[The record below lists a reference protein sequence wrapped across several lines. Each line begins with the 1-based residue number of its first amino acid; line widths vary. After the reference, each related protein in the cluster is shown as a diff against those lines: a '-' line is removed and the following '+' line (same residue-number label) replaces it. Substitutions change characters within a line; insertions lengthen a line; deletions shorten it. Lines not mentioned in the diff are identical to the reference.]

1 MRLLKELM
9 RVATQHRAFYC
20 YVLLS
25 VWIFLLIAGMYRY
38 MGNVETISGGGSVFG
53 PSSSGTVSSLG
64 GDSLASSTAQRFA
77 KYRERCAPLP
87 QLQRLDDGGILE
99 GWKLQGVLL
108 VIRHGDRGPISHV
121 RSAGINCGVS
131 GGGTDNLVNRW
142 VYHWSLEISNL
153 CLNLLPIRYRS
164 FLHNSS
170 SSASGS
176 NHMYWSKVG
185 PFQGFPLLPATE
197 RGCPLGQLTYKGIS
211 QLLHVGDIMHQVY
224 AHPLG
229 LLLKPNPNRASVE
242 TTPHTLLN
250 SDEVVVFTTRYRRT
264 FQSALAMLF
273 ALLPADKWLAL
284 NVRESHSMAFCFG
297 ECSCPQS
304 ALLRKRLEAMGD
316 KQLLKRTD
324 VLEVMQ
330 WIGGTILQHTPN
342 GISNPFEVVDAL
354 LTVLCHDASLP
365 CRRKKQVSTPK
376 PLKKNS
382 NQELVDV
389 INIDQDETAANLLQE
404 GQNQQEPDSPEVQN
418 GNPSLQAE
426 ESQEGCVEPSH
437 VDTLMSFADELS
449 QRSASHSYYKLSGLL
464 RSYGMIRHI
473 VSYML
478 KMISGD
484 RTKFVLYS
492 GHDCTMQYLTAAL
505 GIITSQ
511 GQTIAYASRLAF
523 EVYRSEAHTD
533 YYFRVVYNGKDVTQQ
548 IDFCEGG
555 KSLRVTRDSRGN
567 KADLCPIENIIRF
580 LHEDYFSPLNATNFK
595 EACGVINPPKAGE
608 F

>member
-38 MGNVETISGGGSVFG
+38 MGNVESTPGGGSVFG

-64 GDSLASSTAQRFA
+64 GDSSASSTAQRFA
-77 KYRERCAPLP
+77 KYRERCAPLA

-131 GGGTDNLVNRW
+131 GGSDSLVN
-142 VYHWSLEISNL
+142 
-153 CLNLLPIRYRS
+153 RYRS
-164 FLHNSS
+164 FLYNSS

-176 NHMYWSKVG
+176 NHMYWNKVG
-185 PFQGFPLLPATE
+185 PFHGFPLLPATE

-273 ALLPADKWLAL
+273 TLLPADKWLAL

-316 KQLLKRTD
+316 KQLLKRRD
-324 VLEVMQ
+324 VLDVMQ

-354 LTVLCHDASLP
+354 LTVLCHDAALP

-376 PLKKNS
+376 SLRKSS

-404 GQNQQEPDSPEVQN
+404 AQTQTEPDSPEVEN
-418 GNPSLQAE
+418 GNPSVQAD
-426 ESQEGCVEPSH
+426 ESQEGCVESSH

-449 QRSASHSYYKLSGLL
+449 QRSAGHSYYKLSGLL

-595 EACGVINPPKAGE
+595 EACGAVNPPKTGE

>member
-38 MGNVETISGGGSVFG
+38 MGNVESNPGGGSVFG
-53 PSSSGTVSSLG
+53 PSSSGTISSLG
-64 GDSLASSTAQRFA
+64 GESLASSTTHRFA
-77 KYRERCAPLP
+77 KFRERCAPLS

-131 GGGTDNLVNRW
+131 GGQDNLVNR
-142 VYHWSLEISNL
+142 
-153 CLNLLPIRYRS
+153 YRS
-164 FLHNSS
+164 FLYNSS

-176 NHMYWSKVG
+176 NHMYWNKVG
-185 PFQGFPLLPATE
+185 AFHGFPLLPATE

-273 ALLPADKWLAL
+273 SLLPADKWMAL
-284 NVRESHSMAFCFG
+284 NIRESHSMAFCFG

-316 KQLLKRTD
+316 KQLLKRSE
-324 VLEVMQ
+324 VLEVMK

-354 LTVLCHDASLP
+354 LTVLCHDAPLP

-376 PLKKNS
+376 SLKKNP
-382 NQELVDV
+382 NQELLDV
-389 INIDQDETAANLLQE
+389 INIDQDETVANPVQE
-404 GQNQQEPDSPEVQN
+404 VQNQPEPDSPEVEN
-418 GNPSLQAE
+418 GNPLMQAD
-426 ESQEGCVEPSH
+426 ESQEGCVEPAQ

-449 QRSASHSYYKLSGLL
+449 QRSAAHSYYKLSGLL

-533 YYFRVVYNGKDVTQQ
+533 YYFRVVYNGRDVTQQ

-595 EACGVINPPKAGE
+595 EACGAVNPPKAGE

>member
-38 MGNVETISGGGSVFG
+38 MGNVESTPGGGSVFG

-64 GDSLASSTAQRFA
+64 GDSSPSSTAQRFA
-77 KYRERCAPLP
+77 KYRERCAPLA

-131 GGGTDNLVNRW
+131 GGSDNLVNR
-142 VYHWSLEISNL
+142 
-153 CLNLLPIRYRS
+153 YRS
-164 FLHNSS
+164 FLYNSS

-176 NHMYWSKVG
+176 NHMYWNKVG
-185 PFQGFPLLPATE
+185 PFHGFPLLPATE

-229 LLLKPNPNRASVE
+229 LLLKPNPNRGSVE

-273 ALLPADKWLAL
+273 TLLPADKWLAL

-316 KQLLKRTD
+316 KQLLKRGD
-324 VLEVMQ
+324 VLDVMQ

-354 LTVLCHDASLP
+354 LTVLCHDATLP
-365 CRRKKQVSTPK
+365 CRRKKTLSTPK
-376 PLKKNS
+376 PIRKNS

-389 INIDQDETAANLLQE
+389 INIDQDETAANLMQE
-404 GQNQQEPDSPEVQN
+404 AQTQVEPDSPEVEN
-418 GNPSLQAE
+418 GNPSVQADE
-426 ESQEGCVEPSH
+426 AQEGCVEPSH

-449 QRSASHSYYKLSGLL
+449 QRSAGHSYYKLSGLL

-595 EACGVINPPKAGE
+595 EACGAVNPPKTGE

>member
-38 MGNVETISGGGSVFG
+38 MGNVESTPSGGSVFG

-64 GDSLASSTAQRFA
+64 GDSSPSSTAQRFA
-77 KYRERCAPLP
+77 KYRERCAPLA

-131 GGGTDNLVNRW
+131 GGSDNLVNR
-142 VYHWSLEISNL
+142 
-153 CLNLLPIRYRS
+153 YRS
-164 FLHNSS
+164 FLYNSS

-176 NHMYWSKVG
+176 NHMYWNKVG
-185 PFQGFPLLPATE
+185 PFHGFPLLPATE

-273 ALLPADKWLAL
+273 TLLPADKWLAL

-316 KQLLKRTD
+316 KQLLKRGD
-324 VLEVMQ
+324 VLDVMQ

-354 LTVLCHDASLP
+354 LTVLCHDATLP
-365 CRRKKQVSTPK
+365 CRRKKALSTPK
-376 PLKKNS
+376 PLRKNS

-389 INIDQDETAANLLQE
+389 INIDQDETAANLMQE
-404 GQNQQEPDSPEVQN
+404 AQTQVEPDSPEVEN
-418 GNPSLQAE
+418 GNPSVQADE
-426 ESQEGCVEPSH
+426 AQEGCVEPSH

-449 QRSASHSYYKLSGLL
+449 QRSAGHSYYKLSGLL

-505 GIITSQ
+505 GIITNQ

-523 EVYRSEAHTD
+523 EVYRSDAHTD

-595 EACGVINPPKAGE
+595 EACGSVNPPKTGE

>member
-1 MRLLKELM
+1 MLLLKELM
-9 RVATQHRAFYC
+9 RLATQHRTFYC

-25 VWIFLLIAGMYRY
+25 IWIFLLIAGMYRY
-38 MGNVETISGGGSVFG
+38 MGSMESSSGAGAGFG
-53 PSSSGTVSSLG
+53 PSSGTISSLG
-64 GDSLASSTAQRFA
+64 DNSASSYAQRFA
-77 KYRERCAPLP
+77 KYRERCAPLA

-108 VIRHGDRGPISHV
+108 VIRHGDRGPMSHV
-121 RSAGINCGVS
+121 RTTGINCGVA
-131 GGGTDNLVNRW
+131 GGTDNLVN
-142 VYHWSLEISNL
+142 
-153 CLNLLPIRYRS
+153 RYRS

-176 NHMYWSKVG
+176 NHMYWNKVG
-185 PFQGFPLLPATE
+185 PFHGFPLLPATE

-229 LLLKPNPNRASVE
+229 LLLKPPLSRGGTE

-250 SDEVVVFTTRYRRT
+250 SDEVVVYTTRYRRT

-273 ALLPADKWLAL
+273 TLLPADKWLGL

-297 ECSCPQS
+297 ECTCAQS
-304 ALLRKRLEAMGD
+304 ALLRKRLQAMGD
-316 KQLLKRTD
+316 VQLLRQTD
-324 VLEVMQ
+324 VLEAMQ
-330 WIGGTILQHTPN
+330 WIGGTLLQHTPN
-342 GISNPFEVVDAL
+342 GITNPFEVVDAM
-354 LTVLCHDASLP
+354 LTVLCHEAALP
-365 CRRKKQVSTPK
+365 CRHKKRSPTARPARKNP
-376 PLKKNS
+376 

-389 INIDQDETAANLLQE
+389 INIDQDETATNLQPEANN
-404 GQNQQEPDSPEVQN
+404 GIVEPESNEADN
-418 GNPSLQAE
+418 GNPSSPQGEADH
-426 ESQEGCVEPSH
+426 QEGCVEATH
-437 VDTLMSFADELS
+437 VDTLMSFADDLS
-449 QRSASHSYYKLSGLL
+449 KRSADHAYYKLSGLL

-505 GIITSQ
+505 GIANSQ

-533 YYFRVVYNGKDVTQQ
+533 YYFRVVYNGRDVTQQ

-580 LHEDYFSPLNATNFK
+580 LHEDYFAPLNATNFK
-595 EACGVINPPKAGE
+595 EACGTTNPPKANE

>member
-38 MGNVETISGGGSVFG
+38 MGNVESTPGGGSVFG

-64 GDSLASSTAQRFA
+64 GDSLPSSTAQRFA
-77 KYRERCAPLP
+77 KYRERCAPLA

-131 GGGTDNLVNRW
+131 GGSDNLVNR
-142 VYHWSLEISNL
+142 
-153 CLNLLPIRYRS
+153 YRS
-164 FLHNSS
+164 FLYNSS

-176 NHMYWSKVG
+176 NHMYWNKVG
-185 PFQGFPLLPATE
+185 PFHGFPLLPATE

-224 AHPLG
+224 AHPLS

-273 ALLPADKWLAL
+273 TLLPADKWLAL

-316 KQLLKRTD
+316 KQLLKRGD
-324 VLEVMQ
+324 VLDVMQ

-354 LTVLCHDASLP
+354 LTVLCHDATLP
-365 CRRKKQVSTPK
+365 CRRKKALSTPK
-376 PLKKNS
+376 PIRKNS

-389 INIDQDETAANLLQE
+389 INIDQDETAANLMQE
-404 GQNQQEPDSPEVQN
+404 AQTQVEPDSPEVEN
-418 GNPSLQAE
+418 GNPSVQADE
-426 ESQEGCVEPSH
+426 AQEGCVEPSH

-449 QRSASHSYYKLSGLL
+449 QRSAGHSYYKLSGLL

-595 EACGVINPPKAGE
+595 EACGAVNPPKTGE

>member
-9 RVATQHRAFYC
+9 RVATQNRAFYC

-38 MGNVETISGGGSVFG
+38 MGNVESVSGGGSVFG
-53 PSSSGTVSSLG
+53 PSSSGTISSLG
-64 GDSLASSTAQRFA
+64 GETLASSTAQRFA

-121 RSAGINCGVS
+121 RSAGINCGVG
-131 GGGTDNLVNRW
+131 GGGTDNLVNR
-142 VYHWSLEISNL
+142 
-153 CLNLLPIRYRS
+153 YRS
-164 FLHNSS
+164 FLYNSS

-176 NHMYWSKVG
+176 NHMYWNKVG
-185 PFQGFPLLPATE
+185 PFHGFPLLPATE

-273 ALLPADKWLAL
+273 SLLPADKWLAL

-316 KQLLKRTD
+316 KQLLKRAD

-354 LTVLCHDASLP
+354 LTVLCHDAALP
-365 CRRKKQVSTPK
+365 CRRKKLNSTPK
-376 PLKKNS
+376 PLRKNA

-404 GQNQQEPDSPEVQN
+404 GQTQLEPDSPEVEN
-418 GNPSLQAE
+418 GNPALQADE
-426 ESQEGCVEPSH
+426 PQEGCVEPTH

-449 QRSASHSYYKLSGLL
+449 QRSAGHAYYKLSGLL

-595 EACGVINPPKAGE
+595 EACGAVNPPKAGE